1 MLHIQA
7 PVLVKIRDGITVNLS
22 QSFSQAIERQVPQKK
37 LKKEYKGNPTEA
49 KPEDF
54 EITGKLDTVSFWF
67 ADGRSLAYRV
77 GHEFTQADFD
87 RVEKQMISLEF
98 RTKDDGKSS
107 DVKATTI
114 T

>member
-22 QSFSQAIERQVPQKK
+22 QSFSQAIEHQVPQKK

-54 EITGKLDTVSFWF
+54 EISGKLDTVSFWF

-77 GHEFTQADFD
+77 GEEITQDDFN
-87 RVEKQMISLEF
+87 RIEKQMLSLEF
-98 RTKDDGKSS
+98 RTQDDRKPS
-107 DVKATTI
+107 DIKATTV